1 MLKLTKTIH
10 LVAGLPRSGS
20 SLLTN
25 LLAQN
30 PRFHV
35 TGTSGIIDILQ
46 YVRNSW
52 YKNTAFL
59 AQNRAE
65 SAETQLSV
73 MRGVLEGYFAI
84 TDKPVCFEKNRMWPE
99 YLEMASHILGGRER
113 LKVIVTV
120 RDLRDVLASFE
131 LRYRDTAAQSISPH
145 EAAEPHRFKTALQRI
160 DYFVESGQPVG
171 RAFNAIRDAITRGW
185 SGNMHFVEY
194 DALTAAPGKTLAEL
208 YAFLGETPFAHDF
221 DAVEQVTQEDDMVY
235 GFKDLHKVRRKIEPQ
250 GPSWP
255 KVFDPVVVNS
265 RQWQDISKN
274 ATFWRNEGR

>member
-10 LVAGLPRSGS
+10 LVAGLPR
-20 SLLTN
+20 
-25 LLAQN
+25 
-30 PRFHV
+30 
-35 TGTSGIIDILQ
+35 
-46 YVRNSW
+46 
-52 YKNTAFL
+52 KNTAFL

-221 DAVEQVTQEDDMVY
+221 DAVEQVTQEDD
-235 GFKDLHKVRRKIEPQ
+235 LHKVRRKIEPQ